1 MPVKQFK
8 PTSAGRR
15 GASGYAFTEI
25 TKSTSEP
32 ALTVSKSKSG
42 GRNNRGI
49 TTIRYRGGGSRRNIR
64 VIDFKRDKLSVPGR
78 VASRARRPASSSTS
92 CTRRPRTTTQS

>member
-25 TKSTSEP
+25 TKTH
-32 ALTVSKSKSG
+32 A
-42 GRNNRGI
+42 
-49 TTIRYRGGGSRRNIR
+49 
-64 VIDFKRDKLSVPGR
+64 
-78 VASRARRPASSSTS
+78 
-92 CTRRPRTTTQS
+92 